1 MSNRW
6 VIFFLLIFVSCLGMK
21 GTFAYRTY
29 QHETYVKMSDGM
41 EIPEGETFDW
51 VYRTDSFWGDGT
63 VGIVLQEKQIVWVD
77 IAINRQKVDKLTP
90 HVYGSVGLLTP
101 GEYKIVLVDKKKLI
115 DEISFTVYPVSPDEY

>member
-1 MSNRW
+1 MSSRW
-6 VIFFLLIFVSCLGMK
+6 IILAVLFCVSCLGMK

-51 VYRTDSFWGDGT
+51 VYRTDSYSGDRL
-63 VGIVLQEKQIVWVD
+63 VGIVLQEKKIVWVD

-90 HVYGSVGLLTP
+90 HVYGSVGQLTP
-101 GEYKIVLVDKKKLI
+101 GEYKLVLVDKKKLI
-115 DEISFTVYPVSPDEY
+115 DEISFTVYPVLPDEY